1 MRGGAYG
8 APGACGKAVAKLA
21 MTTVPLAKT
30 SRVGA
35 GGWLDLG
42 PDGVAAPGDRVSVTV
57 ELGQPVALE
66 PGLGFAIREGGRTVG
81 AGTVVGLVDL
91 TKEPSGHAGFA
102 VPRREPRTRSNIPV
116 SSCSQ
121 PPLGA
126 SCLLGR
132 WQDARAPAQIA
143 EVVTVPVGIKP
154 LAYNSLW
161 QIRNDTWSSLE
172 ESTTQLTLACA
183 EQRSVEQ
190 LTETVTG
197 LLDLLSSIE
206 RFWAFPGAQT
216 FQEVQRLFAAGEYD
230 RLATVVG
237 RANRALVTE
246 SYRGGHAWNL
256 RAEDDAYDRDARPV
270 KQPVSDRPYFEVLV
284 VEDLTLDQENSLREE
299 LRRWRR
305 PDDQFVYEIV
315 VVPSF
320 DEALLAAR
328 LNFRLQ
334 ACVVRRR
341 FTHRSRHD
349 LSPIAQFAYS
359 GGTADLMARSPDDRA
374 QVLARSLARIRPE
387 LDLYLMTEI
396 SVEDLAG
403 RLSHHF
409 RRIFH
414 AREGSLELHLSI
426 LDGVAA
432 RYRAPFFS
440 ALRNYSSRPTGVF
453 HALPIS
459 HGKSIVNS
467 HWIRDMIDF
476 YGLNIF
482 LAETSATCG
491 GLDSLLEPTGPLRE
505 AQQLA
510 AETFGSRQTYFVTNG
525 TSTANKV
532 VVQALVQPGDIVLVD
547 RNCHQSHHYGLM
559 LAGAMVTYLEA
570 YPLNEYSM
578 YGAVPL
584 REIKRQLLALRRAG
598 KLDRVKMLLLTNCT
612 FDGIVYD
619 VGRVMEECLAIKPD
633 LVFLWDEAWFA
644 FARFHP
650 VYRPRTAMRAA
661 RTLAEK
667 LRLPE
672 HRQRYDKFAEEVGP
686 IHAADD
692 DVLLDRRLV
701 PDPARARVRVY
712 STQSTHKTLTSLRQG
727 SMIHV
732 WDQDFSQ
739 KVEDTFHEAYMTHTS
754 TSPNYQ
760 ILASL
765 DLGRRQ
771 AALEGFELVVKQIES
786 AMRLRDAVNYHPLLS
801 KYMRCLTT
809 ADLIPAKYRP
819 TGIDQPLRS
828 GLANW
833 VKAWETDEFVL
844 DPSRVTIYIGATGI
858 EGDAFKR
865 SHLMD
870 RYGVQINKTSR
881 NTVLF
886 MTTIG
891 TTRSSV
897 AYLIE
902 VLVTIARELET
913 RLADMSPAERTAHE
927 RAVLRLTSPS
937 APLPDFSGFHPSF
950 QDANGLP
957 TPEGDVRRAFY
968 LSYNDSYCEYLTP
981 EEAEQRV
988 ENGDQVVSTTYVTP
1002 YPPGYPV
1009 LVPGQ
1014 VFSQE
1019 ILSFMRSL
1027 DTPEIHGYRA
1037 DLGYRVYLDKALE
1050 IAATTRPAPRPDQLN
1065 RLEQPAAGAARYGMR
1080 RDDEPGCHQQHE
1092 QVDRRDPQHVGA
1104 AAGGQGDGAGDAGT
1118 DGERE
1123 TPPR

>member
-1 MRGGAYG
+1 M
-8 APGACGKAVAKLA
+8 
-21 MTTVPLAKT
+21 
-30 SRVGA
+30 
-35 GGWLDLG
+35 
-42 PDGVAAPGDRVSVTV
+42 SV
-57 ELGQPVALE
+57 
-66 PGLGFAIREGGRTVG
+66 
-81 AGTVVGLVDL
+81 D
-91 TKEPSGHAGFA
+91 
-102 VPRREPRTRSNIPV
+102 
-116 SSCSQ
+116 
-121 PPLGA
+121 
-126 SCLLGR
+126 
-132 WQDARAPAQIA
+132 
-143 EVVTVPVGIKP
+143 IKP

-161 QIRNDTWSSLE
+161 QLRNDTWSSLE
-172 ESTTQLTLACA
+172 ESTTQLALAEA
-183 EQRSVEQ
+183 QQRSVEQ
-190 LTETVTG
+190 LAETVTG
-197 LLDLLSSIE
+197 LLDVLGSIE

-216 FQEVQRLFAAGEYD
+216 YREVQRLFAAGKYD
-230 RLATVVG
+230 RLASVVS

-246 SYRGGHAWNL
+246 SYRDGQAWDL
-256 RAEDDAYDRDARPV
+256 RSEDDAYERDSHPA
-270 KQPVSDRPYFEVLV
+270 KHFGSHRPYFEVLV
-284 VEDLTLDQENSLREE
+284 VEDLTEEQESSLREE

-305 PDDQFVYEIV
+305 PDDQFIYEIV

-320 DEALLAAR
+320 DEAVMAAR

-341 FTHRSRHD
+341 FAHRSRHD
-349 LSPIAQFAYS
+349 SPLLASFA
-359 GGTADLMARSPDDRA
+359 GIDGADDLMNHTPDERA
-374 QVLARSLARIRPE
+374 QVLARTLARIRPE

-396 SVEDLAG
+396 SVEELAG

-432 RYRAPFFS
+432 RYRSPFFS
-440 ALRNYSSRPTGVF
+440 ALRDYSHRPTGVF

-467 HWIRDMIDF
+467 HWIKDMVDF
-476 YGLNIF
+476 YGLEIF

-510 AETFGSRQTYFVTNG
+510 AKTFGSRQTYFVTNG
-525 TSTANKV
+525 TSTANKI
-532 VVQALVQPGDIVLVD
+532 VVQAIVQPGDIVLVD

-570 YPLNEYSM
+570 YPLNQYSM

-584 REIKRQLLALRRAG
+584 TEIKRQLLALRRAG

-633 LVFLWDEAWFA
+633 LIFLWDEAWFA

-650 VYRPRTAMRAA
+650 VSRPRTAMRAA
-661 RTLAEK
+661 RTLAER

-672 HRQRYDKFAEEVGP
+672 SRERYDAQAEELGA
-686 IHAADD
+686 IDAADD
-692 DVLLDRRLV
+692 EVLLMRRLT

-732 WDQDFSQ
+732 WDQDFVQ
-739 KVEDTFHEAYMTHTS
+739 KVEATFHEAYMTHTS

-771 AALEGFELVVKQIES
+771 AALEGFELVQKQIEN
-786 AMRLRDAVNYHPLLS
+786 AMRLRDAVDHHPLLS

-809 ADLIPAKYRP
+809 ADLIPAEYRP
-819 TGIDQPLRS
+819 SCIDQPLRS
-828 GLANW
+828 GLPNMI
-833 VKAWETDEFVL
+833 KAWDCDEFVL
-844 DPSRVTIYIGATGI
+844 DPSRITIYIGATGI

-902 VLVTIARELET
+902 VLVTIARDLEAQ
-913 RLADMSPAERTAHE
+913 LADMSPTERAGHE
-927 RAVLRLTSPS
+927 RAVLRLTAPS

-950 QDANGLP
+950 QDGHGQP

-968 LSYNDSYCEYLTP
+968 LSYNDSFCEYLKP
-981 EEAEQRV
+981 EEVEQRV
-988 ENGDQVVSTTYVTP
+988 ENGEQVVSTTYVTP

-1014 VFSQE
+1014 VFSPE

-1037 DLGYRVYLDKALE
+1037 DLGYRVYVDKALE
-1050 IAATTRPAPRPDQLN
+1050 AAALDGASGLNSRPAAAPETVRAATTSQATSSKTKRRTEAPRSTS
-1065 RLEQPAAGAARYGMR
+1065 E
-1080 RDDEPGCHQQHE
+1080 
-1092 QVDRRDPQHVGA
+1092 
-1104 AAGGQGDGAGDAGT
+1104 
-1118 DGERE
+1118 
-1123 TPPR
+1123 